1 MIYEIP
7 LTPEPQRFSIPI
19 GATTYN
25 LRFGWNENDMGGW
38 FMDIADDAEN
48 PILMGIPLVTGSNL
62 LEQFAYLGIE
72 GKLQIST
79 DTDSDAVPTFDNLGL
94 ASHLFLVTSDE

>member
-38 FMDIADDAEN
+38 FMARKEVDR
-48 PILMGIPLVTGSNL
+48 GIP
-62 LEQFAYLGIE
+62 
-72 GKLQIST
+72 
-79 DTDSDAVPTFDNLGL
+79 
-94 ASHLFLVTSDE
+94 